1 MKDKIIDVLKNSVD
15 YLNGEMFNGDY
26 WTTFK
31 HDGQCFDVNVTGDD
45 FHDDEGMFHVTL
57 HPLRDDGVDYHSDW
71 VRLDNIEP
79 ISRPTIQPRA
89 WQIEHGEMCEVT
101 AIDYNGE
108 RLGFGR
114 QVDDA
119 NFNEPDYWLFMSEC
133 VLLRPTGLYDRAGQP
148 IYEGDI
154 TQTHTNIVLKNYINP
169 VVWNQNECKF
179 NIVDF
184 GLQFCE
190 VIGNVFETPELLK
203 DYKP

>member
-1 MKDKIIDVLKNSVD
+1 MS
-15 YLNGEMFNGDY
+15 YM
-26 WTTFK
+26 
-31 HDGQCFDVNVTGDD
+31 
-45 FHDDEGMFHVTL
+45 
-57 HPLRDDGVDYHSDW
+57 
-71 VRLDNIEP
+71 P
-79 ISRPTIQPRA
+79 IIQPRA
-89 WQIEHGEMCEVT
+89 WQIEHCEMCEVT

-119 NFNEPDYWLFMSEC
+119 KFNEPDYWLFMSEC

-154 TQTHTNIVLKNYINP
+154 TQTHTNIVLKNHINP

-179 NIVDF
+179 NIVDY

-190 VIGNVFETPELLK
+190 VIGNIFETPELLK